1 MQNRYCAKS
10 IGRHKIM
17 INAESILALLASK
30 NYQVQSKD
38 FDRLYNNISSSK
50 GISPFEQLSQI
61 LSGLEINTAI
71 VKQGPVE
78 DAPPEAFPALIFF
91 EQKWMIIDVTDDGEF
106 KISSNGRLMHTFE
119 TVAQIPTSI
128 AIWFEMQIAQQATIT
143 HDSTP
148 SKNLF
153 GIIKRL
159 VFRKSRWVFDIIVAT
174 ILVNIFAVVSSMFAM
189 QVYDRVV
196 PTLAFQTLY
205 SLVIGVSIIYS
216 TDFLLKITRSRL
228 LDKKSS
234 QIDKELADKVYSH
247 LLSARIDMLPNQLGT
262 LTAQISGIDSVRQ
275 FFTSSIV
282 FALVDLPF
290 SIFFLVTIYFIG
302 GPIAGAYLAFFII
315 SLFIGLIAQK
325 RSQLLIKKLT
335 MRSNE
340 KMGVLVD
347 SIRGLETIKVNG
359 YERHLQQSW
368 NNINQSVSE
377 YSLAQKHISN
387 FATTVSQSLGS
398 FSYAA
403 AIMIGVHQI
412 EAGNMT
418 MGAMI
423 ACSILG
429 GRVLGPVGQA
439 VSYLI
444 QFETV
449 QQSADLVNKFLE
461 VPVERN
467 DEKSFVFPTTK
478 PKSIEFMDVQYAYE
492 GAQIN
497 QVDIPNFTVGS
508 GERVAILGKIGSGKS
523 TLLKMLAGLYK
534 PSQGLIKFDSAE
546 IWSLDKRYLN
556 RHIGYLP
563 QQAELFKG
571 TLLDNISMN
580 RKISDTRILNIV
592 NKLEL
597 DQITDRN
604 EKGLDLPINEG
615 GSGLSG
621 GQRQMVA
628 LARIFAQA
636 PSIWLLDE
644 PTSSIDQE
652 LQKVFK
658 EQLASELSDTDVLV
672 FSTHN
677 PKLAMELATRI
688 IIMDGGKII
697 KDVPTSRVELRQPK
711 VA

>member
-1 MQNRYCAKS
+1 
-10 IGRHKIM
+10 
-17 INAESILALLASK
+17 
-30 NYQVQSKD
+30 
-38 FDRLYNNISSSK
+38 
-50 GISPFEQLSQI
+50 
-61 LSGLEINTAI
+61 
-71 VKQGPVE
+71 
-78 DAPPEAFPALIFF
+78 
-91 EQKWMIIDVTDDGEF
+91 
-106 KISSNGRLMHTFE
+106 
-119 TVAQIPTSI
+119 
-128 AIWFEMQIAQQATIT
+128 
-143 HDSTP
+143 
-148 SKNLF
+148 
-153 GIIKRL
+153 
-159 VFRKSRWVFDIIVAT
+159 
-174 ILVNIFAVVSSMFAM
+174 MFAM

-205 SLVIGVSIIYS
+205 SLVVGVSIIYA
-216 TDFLLKITRSRL
+216 TDFLLKIMRSRL

-234 QIDKELADKVYSH
+234 HIDKELADKVYSH
-247 LLSARIDMLPNQLGT
+247 LLSARTDMLPNQLGT

-290 SIFFLVTIYFIG
+290 SIFFLATIYFIG
-302 GPIAGAYLAFFII
+302 GPIAGAYLAFFIV
-315 SLFIGLIAQK
+315 SLIIGFIAQK
-325 RSQLLIKKLT
+325 RSQSLIKKLT

-359 YERHLQQSW
+359 YERHLQQAW

-461 VPVERN
+461 VPIERD

-478 PKSIEFMDVQYAYE
+478 PKFIEFMDVQYAYE

-497 QVDIPNFTVGS
+497 QVDVPSFTVES
-508 GERVAILGKIGSGKS
+508 GERIAILGKIGSGKS

-534 PSQGLIKFDSAE
+534 PSHGLIKFDSAE

-580 RKISDTRILNIV
+580 RKISDTRILEVV

-597 DQITDRN
+597 NQITDRN

-658 EQLASELSDTDVLV
+658 EQLSSELSETDIVV

-697 KDVPTSRVELRQPK
+697 KDVPTSKVELRHPK

>member
-1 MQNRYCAKS
+1 
-10 IGRHKIM
+10 M
-17 INAESILALLASK
+17 INADIVKSLLSLK
-30 NYQVQSKD
+30 NLHTRPQEFEKA
-38 FDRLYNNISSSK
+38 YNKLFAAGSVT
-50 GISPFEQLSQI
+50 PLEQLSQI
-61 LSGLEINTAI
+61 LLNLDCSNAE
-71 VKQGPVE
+71 VKQLPVE
-78 DAPPEAFPALIFF
+78 DAPQEAFPGLVFL
-91 EQKWMIIDVTDDGEF
+91 EDKWNIIDVAEDGNV
-106 KISSNGRLMHTFE
+106 IVSDNLSSKKTFASTSE
-119 TVAQIPTSI
+119 VPTSI
-128 AIWFEMQIAQQATIT
+128 VIWFELHNTPHGNVSGENNSAQ
-143 HDSTP
+143 
-148 SKNLF
+148 NLF
-153 GIIKRL
+153 EIIKRL
-159 VFRKSRWVFDIIVAT
+159 VFRKPRWVVDIIIAT
-174 ILVNIFAVVSSMFAM
+174 VLVNIFAVVSSMFAM

-205 SLVIGVSIIYS
+205 SLVIGVSIIYA
-216 TDFLLKITRSRL
+216 TDFLLKMTRSRL
-228 LDKKSS
+228 LDQKSS
-234 QIDKELADKVYSH
+234 HIDKELADKVYAH
-247 LLSARIDMLPNQLGT
+247 LLFARTDMLPNQLGT
-262 LTAQISGIDSVRQ
+262 LTAQISGVDSVRQ

-290 SIFFLVTIYFIG
+290 SILFLVTIYFIG
-302 GPIAGAYLAFFII
+302 GPIAAAYLSFFIL
-315 SLFIGLIAQK
+315 SLSIGFIAQK
-325 RSQLLIKKLT
+325 SSQSLVKKLT

-347 SIRGLETIKVNG
+347 TIRGLDTIKVNG
-359 YERHLQQSW
+359 YENRLQQNW
-368 NNINQSVSE
+368 NTINQSVSE
-377 YSLAQKHISN
+377 YSLAQKNISN
-387 FATTVSQSLGS
+387 FSTTISQSLGS

-461 VPVERN
+461 VPIER
-467 DEKSFVFPTTK
+467 DEGKSYVFPTTK
-478 PKSIEFMDVQYAYE
+478 PKSIEFMDVQYGYE
-492 GAQIN
+492 GSQVN
-497 QVDIPNFTVGS
+497 QVDVPNFTVER
-508 GERVAILGKIGSGKS
+508 GERIAILGKIGSGKS

-546 IWSLDKRYLN
+546 IWSLDKKYLN

-571 TLLDNISMN
+571 TFLDNISMD
-580 RKISDTRILNIV
+580 RKISDTRILDIV

-597 DQITDRN
+597 NQITDRN
-604 EKGLDLPINEG
+604 EKGLDLQIAEG

-628 LARIFAQA
+628 LARVFAQA

-644 PTSSIDQE
+644 PTSSIDQQ

-658 EQLASELSDTDVLV
+658 EQLSQELSDTDILI

-677 PKLAMELATRI
+677 PKLAMELATRV

-697 KDVPTSRVELRQPK
+697 KDVPTSKVELRQPK

>member
-1 MQNRYCAKS
+1 
-10 IGRHKIM
+10 M
-17 INAESILALLASK
+17 INADSILALFAAK
-30 NYQVQSKD
+30 NFHTQSQD
-38 FDRLYNNISSSK
+38 FERIYNSISSSI

-61 LSGLEINTAI
+61 LSGLELGTAE

-78 DAPPEAFPALIFF
+78 DAPLEAFPGLIFF
-91 EQKWMIIDVTDDGEF
+91 EQSWMIIDTTVDGTFIISANGKVTQ
-106 KISSNGRLMHTFE
+106 TFDSLSQ
-119 TVAQIPTSI
+119 VPTSI
-128 AIWFEMQIAQQATIT
+128 VIWFEIPISQQETIAHET
-143 HDSTP
+143 SP

-153 GIIKRL
+153 GIVKRL
-159 VFRKSRWVFDIIVAT
+159 VFRKPRWVFDIIVAT
-174 ILVNIFAVVSSMFAM
+174 ILVNLFAVVSSMFAM

-205 SLVIGVSIIYS
+205 SLVIGVSIIYA

-247 LLSARIDMLPNQLGT
+247 LLSARTDMLPNQLGT
-262 LTAQISGIDSVRQ
+262 LTAQISGVDSVRQ

-290 SIFFLVTIYFIG
+290 SIFFLATIYFIG

-315 SLFIGLIAQK
+315 SLIIGFIAQK
-325 RSQLLIKKLT
+325 RSQSLIKKLT

-359 YERHLQQSW
+359 YERHLQQAW

-449 QQSADLVNKFLE
+449 QQSAELVNKFLE
-461 VPVERN
+461 VPIERD
-467 DEKSFVFPTTK
+467 DEKNFVFPTTK
-478 PKSIEFMDVQYAYE
+478 PRSIEFMDVQYAYE

-497 QVDIPNFTVGS
+497 QVDVPSFTVER
-508 GERVAILGKIGSGKS
+508 GERIAILGKIGSGKS

-580 RKISDTRILNIV
+580 RKISDTRILDIV

-597 DQITDRN
+597 NQITDRN
-604 EKGLDLPINEG
+604 EKGLDLEINEG

-658 EQLASELSDTDVLV
+658 EQLFSELSETDILV

-688 IIMDGGKII
+688 IIMDCGKII
-697 KDVPTSRVELRQPK
+697 KDVPTSKVELRQPK